1 MIDAR
6 TTDTAPG
13 AAERTSAN
21 VGRQGA
27 HVRGGAEYTVR
38 LEAFEGPLDLL
49 LFLIRRAEVEITD
62 IPIAKITDQYLRHL
76 EQLTSPSAGGRI
88 DIEQAGEFLVMAA
101 TLMEIKSRMLSPRPA
116 SAAEGEETS
125 RPADGAADP
134 RSELVRQ
141 LLEYKRYRDATDRLE
156 DYRREWDQR
165 YPSARAAVG
174 KPEPHHASADTSVD
188 DSPVDV
194 EDLQLIDLIQ
204 AFARVVESVDFNRV
218 GEHRVKLDDTPV
230 EVHGERILDALRRRS
245 ADVQGGSQGVAGVEF
260 AELFRDRSRS
270 EMIGMFLAILEL
282 VKQQRVLVRQETIVG
297 KGSGIV
303 LELAELKGPDNR
315 SEEVSESRSGAAYES
330 NSEAG

>member
-1 MIDAR
+1 MIDAK
-6 TTDTAPG
+6 TTDTAAD
-13 AAERTSAN
+13 AAERSSAN
-21 VGRQGA
+21 VGRSAGPD
-27 HVRGGAEYTVR
+27 RGGSEYTVR
-38 LEAFEGPLDLL
+38 LDAFEGPLDLL

-62 IPIAKITDQYLRHL
+62 IPIAKITEQYLRHL

-116 SAAEGEETS
+116 PSAGGFEAAK
-125 RPADGAADP
+125 PADEAGDP

-141 LLEYKRYRDATDRLE
+141 LLEYKRFRDATDRLE

-174 KPEPHHASADTSVD
+174 KPDHGTPENDPVHA

-204 AFARVVESVDFNRV
+204 AFARIVESVDFNRV
-218 GEHRVKLDDTPV
+218 GEHHVKLDDTPV
-230 EVHGERILDALRRRS
+230 EVHGERILDSLRRRA
-245 ADVQGGSQGVAGVEF
+245 ADGRGEAQGAAGVEF

-282 VKQQRVLVRQETIVG
+282 VKQQRVLVRQEAIVG
-297 KGSGIV
+297 EGSGIV
-303 LELAELKGPDNR
+303 LELAELKEPDNR
-315 SEEVSESRSGAAYES
+315 SEEGSS
-330 NSEAG
+330 AGPGTVPAPTVVAG